1 MVYFCKS
8 LFKYKFIHYIL
19 VGFCSLNFTLSTGCI
34 LSFYGPFNLKVCLFH
49 HQIDRRGVKLGHR
62 DFVILENFCGLLAA
76 GVVPDFSTFFKGK
89 NIDSV
94 CK

>member
-1 MVYFCKS
+1 M
-8 LFKYKFIHYIL
+8 IGE
-19 VGFCSLNFTLSTGCI
+19 GF
-34 LSFYGPFNLKVCLFH
+34 
-49 HQIDRRGVKLGHR
+49 KLGHR

-76 GVVPDFSTFFKGK
+76 GVVPDFITFLKGK